1 MHHTGSLDSIPP
13 PPGYPFDQSP
23 NSSPAVP
30 VLTGISPARPLCAGS
45 SHTGSATAR
54 RRCSTFAPLAVL
66 FVTVETGSRKGLDK
80 SRRRFREQAGR
91 GTPCTPTAAYRWP
104 RSRARCFTRNQSEPS
119 NTIIRCNWTCP
130 GRKGSPPVRRVLLV
144 FFGNAPGAGC
154 VPPMCAA
161 VLRMKRRHPCVA
173 KSGDRRPSTTPL
185 PGR

>member
-66 FVTVETGSRKGLDK
+66 FVTVETGSRKVLTKAFEDSVSK
-80 SRRRFREQAGR
+80 LVVAHH
-91 GTPCTPTAAYRWP
+91 
-104 RSRARCFTRNQSEPS
+104 
-119 NTIIRCNWTCP
+119 
-130 GRKGSPPVRRVLLV
+130 VRRQRPTDGHVHEH
-144 FFGNAPGAGC
+144 
-154 VPPMCAA
+154 AA
-161 VLRMKRRHPCVA
+161 SLGTNPNRATR
-173 KSGDRRPSTTPL
+173 
-185 PGR
+185 